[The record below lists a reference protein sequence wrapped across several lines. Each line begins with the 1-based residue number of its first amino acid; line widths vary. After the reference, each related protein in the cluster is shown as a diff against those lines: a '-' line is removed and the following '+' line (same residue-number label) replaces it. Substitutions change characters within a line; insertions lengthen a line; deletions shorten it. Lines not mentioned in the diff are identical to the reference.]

1 MTRRTLGELW
11 SRYFQVRNR
20 IAAGGMSCVQLRSA
34 EREARGLR
42 DRLVVNYS
50 PLVRYVAGRTAGR
63 GAGPLD
69 QEDLISS
76 GLVGLLGAVE
86 TYDPGRRTKFESY
99 AISKIRWS
107 ILDELRKVD
116 PLSRRTRL
124 RAHQIDRARDELVQ
138 KLGRAPT
145 ESELVGRLG
154 ISVTEHRA
162 FLDQY
167 ARAHVRSFES
177 CGEIQGGPVGGLHDL
192 IEDHAATDP
201 ASAAVVAEVRARLV
215 RAIECL
221 GEKERVVTTF
231 YYFEGLTLRE
241 IGRVLDLTEGR
252 ISQILHAALARL
264 RHSLDEDGMV
274 SREQVSISA
283 SQHFSERKG

>member
-11 SRYFQVRNR
+11 SRYFRLRSR

-34 EREARGLR
+34 EREVRGLR

-63 GAGPLD
+63 ISGPLD
-69 QEDLISS
+69 QEDLVSS

-86 TYDPGRRTKFESY
+86 TFDPGRRTKFESY

-107 ILDELRKVD
+107 ILDELRKLD

-124 RAHQIDRARDELVQ
+124 RAQQIDRARDELVQ
-138 KLGRAPT
+138 KLGRVPT

-167 ARAHVRSFES
+167 ARAQVRSFDA
-177 CGEIQGGPVGGLHDL
+177 CADLHGGPVGGLHDL
-192 IEDHAATDP
+192 IGDHAATDP
-201 ASAAVVAEVRARLV
+201 ASAAEVAEIRARLV

-252 ISQILHAALARL
+252 ISQILHAALDRL
-264 RHSLDEDGMV
+264 RHSLDEEEILP
-274 SREQVSISA
+274 SRAAKS
-283 SQHFSERKG
+283 

>member
-1 MTRRTLGELW
+1 M
-11 SRYFQVRNR
+11 
-20 IAAGGMSCVQLRSA
+20 QLRSA

-63 GAGPLD
+63 VAGPLD

-86 TYDPGRRTKFESY
+86 TYDPERRAKFESY

-124 RAHQIDRARDELVQ
+124 RAHQIDHARDELVQ

-154 ISVTEHRA
+154 ISVSEHRA

-167 ARAHVRSFES
+167 ARAQVRSFEA

-192 IEDHAATDP
+192 IGDHAATDP
-201 ASAAVVAEVRARLV
+201 ASAAEVAEVRARLV
-215 RAIECL
+215 RAVGRL

-264 RHSLDEDGMV
+264 RHSLEEEGMV
-274 SREQVSISA
+274 SRRA
-283 SQHFSERKG
+283 ARDR

>member
-1 MTRRTLGELW
+1 MTRRTLGALW
-11 SRYFQVRNR
+11 SRYFQVRDR
-20 IAAGGMSCVQLRSA
+20 IAAGGLSCVELRSA

-50 PLVRYVAGRTAGR
+50 PLVKYVAGRNFCRA
-63 GAGPLD
+63 AGPLD

-76 GLVGLLGAVE
+76 GLFGLLGAVE
-86 TYDPGRRTKFESY
+86 TYDPGRRSKFESY

-107 ILDELRKVD
+107 MLDELRKVD
-116 PLSRRTRL
+116 PLSRRIRL
-124 RAHQIDRARDELVQ
+124 RAQKTERARDELVQ

-145 ESELVGRLG
+145 ESELVGSLG

-167 ARAHVRSFES
+167 ARAQVWSLEAWQ
-177 CGEIQGGPVGGLHDL
+177 EGPVGGLHDL
-192 IEDHAATDP
+192 IGDHSATDP
-201 ASAAVVAEVRARLV
+201 ASAAEVAEVRARLV
-215 RAIECL
+215 RAIESL

-252 ISQILHAALARL
+252 ISQILHAALAKL
-264 RHSLDEDGMV
+264 RHNLSEEARV
-274 SREQVSISA
+274 SGPAACDR
-283 SQHFSERKG
+283 

>member
-1 MTRRTLGELW
+1 VKGRTLGELW
-11 SRYFQVRNR
+11 SRYFQVRSR
-20 IAAGGMSCVQLRSA
+20 IASGGMSFMQLRSA

-63 GAGPLD
+63 VAGPLD

-86 TYDPGRRTKFESY
+86 TYDPERRAKFESY

-124 RAHQIDRARDELVQ
+124 RAHQIDHARDELVQ

-154 ISVTEHRA
+154 ISVSEHRA

-167 ARAHVRSFES
+167 ARTQVRSFEA

-192 IEDHAATDP
+192 IGDHAATDP
-201 ASAAVVAEVRARLV
+201 ASAAEVAEVRARLV
-215 RAIECL
+215 HAVGRL

-264 RHSLDEDGMV
+264 RHSLEEEGMV
-274 SREQVSISA
+274 SRRA
-283 SQHFSERKG
+283 ARDR

>member
-11 SRYFQVRNR
+11 SRYFRVRSR

-63 GAGPLD
+63 VGGPLD
-69 QEDLISS
+69 HEDLISS

-86 TYDPGRRTKFESY
+86 TFDPGRRTKFESY

-107 ILDELRKVD
+107 ILDELRKAD

-124 RAHQIDRARDELVQ
+124 RAHQIDRARDELYQ

-154 ISVTEHRA
+154 ISVTEHRE

-167 ARAHVRSFES
+167 ARAQVRSFE
-177 CGEIQGGPVGGLHDL
+177 GYGDLPGGPVGGLHDL
-192 IEDHAATDP
+192 IGDHAATDP
-201 ASAAVVAEVRARLV
+201 ASAAEVAEVRARLV
-215 RAIECL
+215 RAIGSL
-221 GEKERVVTTF
+221 GDKERVVTTC

-241 IGRVLDLTEGR
+241 IGRVLGLTEGR

-264 RHSLDEDGMV
+264 RRSLDEDGV
-274 SREQVSISA
+274 LPGRTA
-283 SQHFSERKG
+283 CDR

>member
-11 SRYFQVRNR
+11 SRYFQVRGR

-50 PLVRYVAGRTAGR
+50 PLVRYVAGRTVGR
-63 GAGPLD
+63 VAGPLD
-69 QEDLISS
+69 QEDLVSS

-86 TYDPGRRTKFESY
+86 TFDPGRRTKFESY

-107 ILDELRKVD
+107 ILDELRKAD

-124 RAHQIDRARDELVQ
+124 RAHQIDRARDELIQ

-167 ARAHVRSFES
+167 ARAQVWSFEG
-177 CGEIQGGPVGGLHDL
+177 CGDLQGGPVGGLHDL
-192 IEDHAATDP
+192 IGDHAATDP
-201 ASAAVVAEVRARLV
+201 ASAAEVAEVRARLLM
-215 RAIECL
+215 AIGCL

-241 IGRVLDLTEGR
+241 IGRVLGLTEGR

-264 RHSLDEDGMV
+264 RHSLDEEGMLP
-274 SREQVSISA
+274 RRA
-283 SQHFSERKG
+283 ACDR

>member
-1 MTRRTLGELW
+1 MTRRTIGELW
-11 SRYFQVRNR
+11 SRYYRVRDR
-20 IAAGGMSCVQLRSA
+20 IAAGGMSCVQLRAA

-42 DRLVVNYS
+42 DRLVVNYA

-63 GAGPLD
+63 IGGPLD

-86 TYDPGRRTKFESY
+86 TFDPGRRTKFESY

-107 ILDELRKVD
+107 ILDELRRAD

-124 RAHQIDRARDELVQ
+124 RAHQIDRARDELFQ
-138 KLGRAPT
+138 KLGRTPT

-154 ISVTEHRA
+154 ITVTEHRE
-162 FLDQY
+162 FLGQY
-167 ARAHVRSFES
+167 ARAQVRSFEG
-177 CGEIQGGPVGGLHDL
+177 CGDLPGGPVGGLHDL
-192 IEDHAATDP
+192 IGDHAATDP
-201 ASAAVVAEVRARLV
+201 ASAAEVAEVRARLV
-215 RAIECL
+215 RAIGGL
-221 GEKERVVTTF
+221 GEKERVVTTC

-241 IGRVLDLTEGR
+241 IGRVLGLTEGR

-264 RHSLDEDGMV
+264 RRSLDEDGV
-274 SREQVSISA
+274 LPRRTA
-283 SQHFSERKG
+283 CDR

>member
-1 MTRRTLGELW
+1 LGDLW
-11 SRYFQVRNR
+11 SRYLRVRNR
-20 IAAGGMSCVQLRSA
+20 ISADGMSCVRLRTA

-63 GAGPLD
+63 VGGPLD
-69 QEDLISS
+69 QEDLVSS
-76 GLVGLLGAVE
+76 GLVGLLAAVE
-86 TYDPGRRTKFESY
+86 TFDPGRGTKFESY

-154 ISVTEHRA
+154 VSVTEHRA

-167 ARAHVRSFES
+167 ARSQVRSFEAS
-177 CGEIQGGPVGGLHDL
+177 CGDLQGGPVGGLHDL
-192 IEDHAATDP
+192 VSDHAATDP
-201 ASAAVVAEVRARLV
+201 ASAAEVAEVRARLV
-215 RAIECL
+215 RAIACL

-264 RHSLDEDGMV
+264 RHSLDEEMV
-274 SREQVSISA
+274 SRRAANS
-283 SQHFSERKG
+283 

>member
-1 MTRRTLGELW
+1 MTRRTLRELW
-11 SRYFQVRNR
+11 SRYFQVRDR
-20 IAAGGMSCVQLRSA
+20 IAAGGMTCVQLRSA

-63 GAGPLD
+63 VAGPLD
-69 QEDLISS
+69 QEDLVSS
-76 GLVGLLGAVE
+76 GLVGLLNAVE
-86 TYDPGRRTKFESY
+86 TFDPGRRTKFESY

-107 ILDELRKVD
+107 ILDELRKAD

-167 ARAHVRSFES
+167 ARAQVRSFEG
-177 CGEIQGGPVGGLHDL
+177 CGDPHGGSFGGLHDL
-192 IEDHAATDP
+192 IGDHAATDP
-201 ASAAVVAEVRARLV
+201 ASAVEVAEVRARLV
-215 RAIECL
+215 SAIGCL
-221 GEKERVVTTF
+221 GEKERAVTTF

-241 IGRVLDLTEGR
+241 IGRVLGLTEGR

-264 RHSLDEDGMV
+264 RSSLEEEGMLP
-274 SREQVSISA
+274 RQA
-283 SQHFSERKG
+283 ACDR

>member
-1 MTRRTLGELW
+1 MGELW
-11 SRYFQVRNR
+11 SRYLRVRNR

-63 GAGPLD
+63 VGGPLD

-76 GLVGLLGAVE
+76 GLVGLLAAVE
-86 TYDPGRRTKFESY
+86 TFDPGRGTKFESY
-99 AISKIRWS
+99 AISKVRWS

-167 ARAHVRSFES
+167 ARSQVRSFES
-177 CGEIQGGPVGGLHDL
+177 CGDLQGGPVGGLHDL
-192 IEDHAATDP
+192 VSDHAATDP
-201 ASAAVVAEVRARLV
+201 ASAAEVAEVRARLV
-215 RAIECL
+215 RAIACL

-231 YYFEGLTLRE
+231 YYFDGLTLRE

-264 RHSLDEDGMV
+264 RQSLDEEGMV
-274 SREQVSISA
+274 PRQATNS
-283 SQHFSERKG
+283 

>member
-1 MTRRTLGELW
+1 VTGRTLGELW
-11 SRYFQVRNR
+11 SRYFRVRNR
-20 IAAGGMSCVQLRSA
+20 ISAGGMSCVELRSA

-42 DRLVVNYS
+42 DRLVANYS

-63 GAGPLD
+63 LAGPLD

-86 TYDPGRRTKFESY
+86 TFDPGRRTKFESY

-107 ILDELRKVD
+107 ILDELRKID

-154 ISVTEHRA
+154 ISVTEHRT

-167 ARAHVRSFES
+167 ARAHVRSFEAV
-177 CGEIQGGPVGGLHDL
+177 GELQGGPVGGLHDL
-192 IEDHAATDP
+192 IGDHAATDP
-201 ASAAVVAEVRARLV
+201 ASAAEVAEVRARLV
-215 RAIECL
+215 RAIGCL
-221 GEKERVVTTF
+221 GEKEQVVTTF

-264 RHSLDEDGMV
+264 RHSLDEEGTV
-274 SREQVSISA
+274 PRHA
-283 SQHFSERKG
+283 AK